1 MAQDKDKIY
10 ELAKQ
15 VIEEKRPIWIEELIS
30 FLPISK
36 FTFYSYFPIGS
47 NESNELKDLIDKC
60 KCATKNQLRYKWLKS
75 DNATL
80 QLALYKLI
88 ATKEE
93 REALSMTTD
102 NKDNE
107 TVIRLVRD

>member
-1 MAQDKDKIY
+1 MATDKEKIY
-10 ELAKQ
+10 ELAIQ

-36 FTFYSYFPIGS
+36 PTFYAYFPIGS
-47 NESNELKDLIDKC
+47 NEINDIKDRIDRC
-60 KCATKNQLRYKWLKS
+60 KCETKNQLRYKWLKT

-93 REALSMTTD
+93 REALSMTSD